1 MKFLDS
7 NIQDYAG
14 TEFDVYKDNEGVS
27 FIKFSNG
34 DWLRNEDDYAKVF
47 LGKCESCSE
56 FFKDS
61 FADFEYD
68 KVLVAGLGLGLIP
81 NELSEVNKCSKIDVV
96 EISQEVIDYNI
107 SSGHLNND
115 VNIIKSDIFEYIT
128 EEKYDL
134 IIVDTI
140 WREEDLSE
148 SQLDSLMSNL
158 YELSLSTG
166 GALYVPVANKWILKQ

>member
-47 LGKCESCSE
+47 LGKCESCSG

-107 SSGHLNND
+107 SSGHLPSD
-115 VNIIKSDIFEYIT
+115 INIIKSDIFEYST

-134 IIVDTI
+134 IIIDTI
-140 WREEDLSE
+140 WKEEEISEAQVDLLVSKF
-148 SQLDSLMSNL
+148 LNTNL
-158 YELSLSTG
+158 NTG
-166 GALYVPVANKWILKQ
+166 GVLYIPVLEKWLINK